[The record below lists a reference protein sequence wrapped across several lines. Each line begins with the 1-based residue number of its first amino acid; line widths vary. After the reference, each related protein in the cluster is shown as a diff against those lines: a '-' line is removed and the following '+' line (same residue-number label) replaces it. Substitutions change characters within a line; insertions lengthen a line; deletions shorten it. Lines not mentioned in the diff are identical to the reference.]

1 MIKDDTRDEE
11 AWAWGRDARAWD
23 EEARTWNEDEDEDED
38 EEAQASWTSSM
49 EARGYTILVSSS
61 RVLL

>member
-1 MIKDDTRDEE
+1 MREDDTRDEE
-11 AWAWGRDARAWD
+11 AWAWGRDARAWGRD
-23 EEARTWNEDEDEDED
+23 ARAWDEDEDED
-38 EEAQASWTSSM
+38 EEDQASWTSSM